1 MNIPEKMNERI
12 RFLRIKHGY
21 TQQEIINI
29 LGVGKSAYSMYE
41 NGERTISVEIVAKLA
56 QLYNVTTDFIIGLT
70 NNTQGSKTDTIE
82 KYLSPMAIQNIK
94 EMVKSKNHTN
104 LKALNSLLSHH
115 NSGQIICLLNNMIYT
130 IENKK

>member
-1 MNIPEKMNERI
+1 MKEKNIVGKRI
-12 RFLRIKHGY
+12 RFLRTQHGY

-94 EMVKSKNHTN
+94 EMVSKNHTN
-104 LKALNSLLSHH
+104 LKALNSLLSHP

>member
-1 MNIPEKMNERI
+1 MKEKNIVGKRI
-12 RFLRIKHGY
+12 RFLRTQHGY
-21 TQQEIINI
+21 TQQEIADK
-29 LGVGKSAYSMYE
+29 LGVGRAVYGMYE
-41 NGERTISVEIVAKLA
+41 GGTRSVSVEVIVKLA

-104 LKALNSLLSHH
+104 LKALNSLLSHR